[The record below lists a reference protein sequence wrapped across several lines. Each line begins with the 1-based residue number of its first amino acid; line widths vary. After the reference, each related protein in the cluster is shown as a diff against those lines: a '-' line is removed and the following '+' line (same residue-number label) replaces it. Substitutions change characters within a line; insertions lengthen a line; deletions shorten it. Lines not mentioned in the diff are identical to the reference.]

1 MIAATATFAA
11 LANSASAQAVPTCPP
26 ETGSACTND
35 QTQNGRI
42 IAEVN
47 LDVAVGQLN
56 VSNGAGGNVLMGGI
70 RDTAGALISRQTLTA
85 PVTAQTNA
93 NLNGVTDGFVNSA
106 TQATGN
112 YTQVYTE
119 KATFDV
125 NSTQTATGDN
135 VSARTNLHGPT
146 THILKGGEVTSAA
159 NANSALIGGPSA
171 VLTGTVNQQSQTTV
185 FAETVADLQYIPAPM
200 AFGSQAAA
208 NAVQTNTTG
217 ASHQDIAVNQ
227 VNNPSTVEART
238 DIYVDNGWNL
248 AARAQ
253 ANANRAA
260 LYNAGGS
267 MLARTN
273 QTNEGRVIADA
284 RAQTNLQGQTAVHAR
299 AVANEV
305 IAGNNDIYLKLDN
318 TQINSGGVEATATY
332 VGVKGYDSYVS
343 SDAIG
348 NSVTGYACSNCGGE
362 INFNNNQVNNGAV
375 TATTNVNI
383 AQPNRNVA
391 VGANAIGNSAT
402 FFISGSGN

>member
-11 LANSASAQAVPTCPP
+11 LADSASAQAVPTCPP
-26 ETGSACTND
+26 ETGSACTNT
-35 QTQNGRI
+35 QTQNGLVI
-42 IAEVN
+42 NEVN

-56 VSNGAGGNVLMGGI
+56 VANGAFGNALDGGI
-70 RDTAGALISRQTLTA
+70 RDTAGALISRQALNA
-85 PVTAQTNA
+85 SVNAQTNA
-93 NLNGVTDGFVNSA
+93 KVNGVSEGSVNSA

-112 YTQVYTE
+112 YTQVYTD
-119 KATFDV
+119 KATFDI
-125 NSTQTATGDN
+125 NSTQTANGDN
-135 VSARTNLHGPT
+135 VSARTNLQAPT
-146 THILKGGEVTSAA
+146 THILKGGQVTSAA
-159 NANSALIGGPSA
+159 NANSVLVGGPSA
-171 VLTGTVNQQSQTTV
+171 VLTGTINQQSQTTV
-185 FAETVADLQYIPAPM
+185 FAETVADVQYIPAPM

-208 NAVQTNTTG
+208 NSVQTNTTDT
-217 ASHQDIAVNQ
+217 SHQNLTVNQ

-238 DIYVDNGWNL
+238 DVYVDNGWNL

-284 RAQTNLQGQTAVHAR
+284 RVQTNLQGQTGVHAR

-318 TQINSGGVEATATY
+318 NQINSGGVQATATY
-332 VGVKGYDSYVS
+332 NGVKGYDSYVS
-343 SDAIG
+343 TDAIG
-348 NSVTGYACSNCGGE
+348 NSVTAYACSNCGGE
-362 INFNNNQVNNGAV
+362 INFNNTQVNNGPV

-383 AQPNRNVA
+383 AQPNRTA
-391 VGANAIGNSAT
+391 VVGSNAVGNSAT
-402 FFISGSGN
+402 FFISGSGR